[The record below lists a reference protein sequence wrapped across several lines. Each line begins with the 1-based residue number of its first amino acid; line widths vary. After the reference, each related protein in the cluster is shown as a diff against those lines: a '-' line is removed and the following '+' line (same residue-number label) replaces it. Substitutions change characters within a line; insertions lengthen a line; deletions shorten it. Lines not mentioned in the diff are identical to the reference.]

1 MWSIM
6 VNTGTGL
13 SESQRYRNKIVEN
26 HGRGQ
31 VTPRSMDIA
40 RAVLLEPG
48 STYQSVADRFGV
60 TRQRV
65 GQIVRRLD
73 VARRKRIN
81 AI

>member
-1 MWSIM
+1 M
-6 VNTGTGL
+6 VNVSTEPL
-13 SESQRYRNKIVEN
+13 ESQRYSTKIVAH
-26 HGRGQ
+26 HGRGK

-40 RAVLLEPG
+40 RAVLMEPD
-48 STYQSVADRFGV
+48 STYQSVAERFGI

-73 VARRKRIN
+73 VARVKKIN

>member
-1 MWSIM
+1 MWATM
-6 VNTGTGL
+6 VNTGTETT
-13 SESQRYRNKIVEN
+13 ESQKYSTKIVSR
-26 HGRGQ
+26 HGRGM